1 MGKGQRNY
9 VTAVDVGSSK
19 TCVLVAEA
27 TDAGLRY
34 AAHAV
39 AESRGSRKGVIVDL
53 KKAVESVQKAA
64 TELEE
69 TTGIPVEHV
78 VAGVAGAHL
87 RGVNSRGGIALGARA
102 REVTRDDVRQ
112 AVERARAISLP
123 DDRQLLH
130 LLP

>member
-1 MGKGQRNY
+1 MQVETRHAASPDRSQRNANRQLATGNQQLLPRAMGKGQRNY

-64 TELEE
+64 AELEE
-69 TTGIPVEHV
+69 TSGIPVEHV
-78 VAGVAGAHL
+78 VAGVAGAH
-87 RGVNSRGGIALGARA
+87 
-102 REVTRDDVRQ
+102 
-112 AVERARAISLP
+112 
-123 DDRQLLH
+123 
-130 LLP
+130 